1 MPKHNVAGTS
11 DEQPGERLKRSAVF
25 PARCESLAAI
35 IAFVAEA
42 ARQTGLDAEA
52 VQAVQLAVDEA
63 CMNIIEHAYRD
74 TEGGNIECSCCSD
87 ARGLIVTL
95 IDHGIPFDFDKVPP
109 PCLSA
114 NLEERSER
122 GLGVYI
128 MCRLMDEVHHAF
140 SPQSGNVLTLVKYR
154 EAPG

>member
-1 MPKHNVAGTS
+1 MPHHRSG
-11 DEQPGERLKRSAVF
+11 DLEEEPLEHLERRAVF
-25 PARCESLAAI
+25 PAQCESLAQI
-35 IAFVAEA
+35 IAFVSEA
-42 ARQTGLDAEA
+42 AHQAGLSPDA

-63 CMNIIEHAYRD
+63 CMNIIEHAYKD
-74 TEGGNIECSCCSD
+74 SAGGDIVCTCCIDS
-87 ARGLIVTL
+87 RGLTITL
-95 IDHGIPFDFDKVPP
+95 IDHGIPFDLDRVPP

-114 NLEERSER
+114 HLEERSER

-128 MCRLMDEVHHAF
+128 MCRLMDEVRHTF